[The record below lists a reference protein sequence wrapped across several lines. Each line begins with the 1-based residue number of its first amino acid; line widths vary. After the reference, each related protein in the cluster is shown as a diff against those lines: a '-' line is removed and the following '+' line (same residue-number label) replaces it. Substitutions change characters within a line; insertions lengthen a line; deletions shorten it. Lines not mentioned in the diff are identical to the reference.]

1 MATRDAATRASADGL
16 MFAVLEASN
25 ILAERLEDALAT
37 VGLSMAKYG
46 VLAQLAETDDAL
58 ALSALADMQSCVRSN
73 ITQLVDRLE
82 REGLVRRVDDP
93 GDRRVVRAELTPAG
107 AERQREGMRQVK
119 RVEREFL
126 GALSDADRKALE
138 RVLRAVR

>member
-1 MATRDAATRASADGL
+1 MAPRDAATRVPTDSL
-16 MFAVLEASN
+16 MFAVLEAAGTV
-25 ILAERLEDALAT
+25 AERIEEALST

-58 ALSALADMQSCVRSN
+58 PLSELAEMQSCVRSN

-82 REGLVRRVDDP
+82 REGLVRRVDDAE
-93 GDRRVVRAELTPAG
+93 DRRVVRAELTPAG
-107 AERQREGMRQVK
+107 EERQREGARQVSG
-119 RVEREFL
+119 VEREFL

-138 RVLRAVR
+138 RALRAIR

>member
-1 MATRDAATRASADGL
+1 MALRDVATRVPTDSL
-16 MFAVLEASN
+16 MFAVLEAAGTV
-25 ILAERLEDALAT
+25 AERIEEALST

-58 ALSALADMQSCVRSN
+58 PLSELAEMQSCVRSN

-82 REGLVRRVDDP
+82 REGLVRRIDDHE
-93 GDRRVVRAELTPAG
+93 DRRVVRAELTPAG
-107 AERQREGMRQVK
+107 EERQREGARQVSG
-119 RVEREFL
+119 VEREFL

-138 RVLRAVR
+138 RALRAIR